1 MFQENSLTYVPHK
14 KNVHLQTHKSNTLNS
29 PSPYLIL
36 LLWLLPPPCKFQIHW
51 KLLIS
56 LIMSGWQSLG
66 EIRNNH
72 HLTTRNPLRRVW
84 AIEWR

>member
-29 PSPYLIL
+29 PSPYLTL
-36 LLWLLPPPCKFQIHW
+36 LLLLLLLPPCKFQIHW

-56 LIMSGWQSLG
+56 LIMSGWQPLG
-66 EIRNNH
+66 EVRNNH
-72 HLTTRNPLRRVW
+72 HIHLTTP
-84 AIEWR
+84 